1 MSNTTVSDEVTKKLF
16 GNKKST
22 KSPRKSVGK
31 SVSKSVSKRVAPV
44 KLKFVLKKKDS
55 GSDRDSGNERGSN
68 AKKAKSPKKPR
79 SPSNDRILRTEFADD
94 PQIGKIKSVPIR
106 ELNKLYTIGRKLGEG
121 GFGEAFLA
129 THIPSGRTVVL
140 KKSLDKIPF
149 WSNALH
155 DAENEVMFLKDFTTK
170 TSCHP
175 NIICYYDA
183 FIDADSIVDDVR
195 TSRSSRSSHSCDKKS
210 HKLHRKG
217 TFCIVMEHVKGK
229 DLLDLIRQKLLTD
242 ELILYMSEDLLNGL
256 NAIHCK
262 GILHNDIKPENI
274 LFDLVIDEVRLI
286 DFGFAC
292 FRGNQCEAGTE
303 QYFAPEV
310 GDDGLGQRID
320 ERTDIYALGLTIA
333 MMALRGKYN
342 PEDITRDIIRNKV
355 QNKQI
360 RDLCLDMLE
369 SKKPDRL
376 YADELLEKH
385 FDYVF

>member
-16 GNKKST
+16 GNKKSS
-22 KSPRKSVGK
+22 KSP
-31 SVSKSVSKRVAPV
+31 SKSASKKVAPV
-44 KLKFVLKKKDS
+44 KLKFVLKKKDAD
-55 GSDRDSGNERGSN
+55 GNNGNDGNDGNSGNDG
-68 AKKAKSPKKPR
+68 AKKVKSPKKPR
-79 SPSNDRILRTEFADD
+79 RASPDRILRTEFADD
-94 PQIGKIKSVPIR
+94 PKVGKVKSVTVR
-106 ELNKLYTIGRKLGEG
+106 ELSKLYTIGRKLGEG

-155 DAENEVMFLKDFTTK
+155 DAENEVMFLKEFTTK

-183 FIDADSIVDDVR
+183 FLDADSIVDDVR
-195 TSRSSRSSHSCDKKS
+195 TSRSSRSLESCDKKS

-342 PEDITRDIIRNKV
+342 PEDITRDIIRTKV